1 MNGRFSNWVQLHI
14 KTYSSLYVFTI
25 ILFVMGVMFG
35 AIIVNSLTFE
45 QKKDLYGYLTRF
57 FGQVS
62 DGQLVSAQ
70 DIWIQGIIHYSKYIG
85 LIWLLGLSV
94 IGLPILLILL
104 FLKGV
109 MIGFTVG
116 FLVNQMG
123 LYGFFLSFAS
133 IIPQNILLIPTIILI
148 TTMALSFSLTLI
160 KQQLGKS
167 RFLFGPLFFR
177 YSLYLLLSF
186 FFIVV
191 ASFLEAY
198 LSPLLMKM
206 IINYK

>member
-1 MNGRFSNWVQLHI
+1 MNGRLSNWLQVHI
-14 KTYSSLYVFTI
+14 KTYSSLYMFTI
-25 ILFVMGVMFG
+25 ILFVMGVVFG
-35 AIIVNSLTFE
+35 AIIVNSLTFD
-45 QKKDLYGYLTRF
+45 QKQDLYGYLTRF

-62 DGQLVSAQ
+62 DGQLVSSE
-70 DIWIQGIIHYSKYIG
+70 DIFTQAIVHYSKYIG

-123 LYGFFLSFAS
+123 MYGFFLSFAS
-133 IIPQNILLIPTIILI
+133 VIPQNILLIPTFILI
-148 TTMALSFSLTLI
+148 TTMAVSFSLTLI
-160 KQQLGKS
+160 KQQLGKG
-167 RFLFGPLFFR
+167 RYMFGPLLLR
-177 YSLYLLLSF
+177 YGLYLLFSL
-186 FFIVV
+186 FFIIV

-198 LSPLLMKM
+198 LSPFLMKL